1 MLKIFY
7 VSLNYGIT
15 KKYRTIDN
23 KFSLSAINE
32 EEKEEEVDEEKV
44 K

>member
-1 MLKIFY
+1 MSRSIIA
-7 VSLNYGIT
+7 SQ

-32 EEKEEEVDEEKV
+32 EEKEEEEVDEEKV